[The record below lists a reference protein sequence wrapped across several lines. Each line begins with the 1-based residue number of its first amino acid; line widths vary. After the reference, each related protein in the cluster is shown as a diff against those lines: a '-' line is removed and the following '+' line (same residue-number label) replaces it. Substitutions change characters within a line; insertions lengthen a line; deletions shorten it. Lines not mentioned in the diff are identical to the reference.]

1 VGGRPGFPNS
11 ISQRSFGVTLELEDN
26 QGARV
31 PHFSRLLREVGL
43 SPPPRYCSSDEG
55 KSLPL
60 RRLSVRSIVQAPLL
74 AKDAR
79 NGAPF
84 VIPRDP
90 IVKVRKCDEIVLVAN
105 AWTLA

>member
-1 VGGRPGFPNS
+1 
-11 ISQRSFGVTLELEDN
+11 
-26 QGARV
+26 
-31 PHFSRLLREVGL
+31 
-43 SPPPRYCSSDEG
+43 
-55 KSLPL
+55 
-60 RRLSVRSIVQAPLL
+60 VRSIVQAPLL